1 MMALA
6 RIGSSSS
13 NAILRRASTS
23 SVSFDPLR
31 PLFATTARGQGI
43 EEGRLPHHRHFSNAA
58 LPCTNQSEPQLDNCS
73 LIARSLDALPSN
85 FALGLQR
92 HSGRLHHV
100 RSYSTAPVKQDE
112 YNEIVEEINSKFAD
126 AREEIELAAESKE
139 TVYFNDEAEN
149 AKTAVKVVLDLYNG
163 LLNRLSESERGSLQ
177 RSMGLKMEQL
187 KAELAQ
193 LNE

>member
-13 NAILRRASTS
+13 NTMLRRALPS
-23 SVSFDPLR
+23 SVSLDPLHV
-31 PLFATTARGQGI
+31 LFATTARGQGI
-43 EEGRLPHHRHFSNAA
+43 EEGGLPHHRHFSSAA
-58 LPCTNQSEPQLDNCS
+58 LPCTHQSEPQLDNCR
-73 LIARSLDALPSN
+73 LRARSLHVLPSN
-85 FALGLQR
+85 FA
-92 HSGRLHHV
+92 SGFQLHGGKLHYV
-100 RSYSTAPVKQDE
+100 RSYSVAPVKQDE

-149 AKTAVKVVLDLYNG
+149 AKAAVKVVLDLYSG
-163 LLNRLSESERGSLQ
+163 LLNRLSESERGALQ

>member
-1 MMALA
+1 M
-6 RIGSSSS
+6 
-13 NAILRRASTS
+13 
-23 SVSFDPLR
+23 
-31 PLFATTARGQGI
+31 
-43 EEGRLPHHRHFSNAA
+43 
-58 LPCTNQSEPQLDNCS
+58 
-73 LIARSLDALPSN
+73 ARSRDALPSN

-100 RSYSTAPVKQDE
+100 RFYSAAPVKQDE

-163 LLNRLSESERGSLQ
+163 LLNRLSESERGALQ